1 MTDTAERTEVGTDA
15 VSAVTAWLEENWD
28 PDLTVG
34 EWWERLG
41 LSGWAAPNLPE
52 NAYGRGLNRNDSV
65 AVQKAISDF
74 GALSAPGGLGL
85 LLAAPTIA
93 AHGTQEQI
101 DLYVR
106 EIVTGQKAWCQ
117 LFSEP
122 GAGSDLAGLQT
133 RAIKDGEQWVV
144 TGQKVWTSGGQVADL
159 GMLIARTDPD
169 VPKHQGITYFAI
181 DMHQPGVEIR
191 PLVEMTGH
199 AMFNEVFMEEAIVPD
214 DALIGG
220 LNNGWAV
227 ANTTLMNERAGL
239 GSGGGHAAASAATPG
254 TVVKDL
260 AKRAGDFVSGGGG
273 RKKSRGDS
281 SGSGAVGML
290 GAGYS
295 LLVELAK
302 GNGKIADPS
311 IRQDLVRLHTLNEL
325 GRMNNLRAKAAK
337 AAGLP
342 DIPGLPNISKLSMS
356 EIVRQ
361 QRDIG
366 LKILGPYG
374 TLHGYTGEQTARNNE
389 ATGNP
394 FVGMVTSL
402 ALFAQ
407 APPIYGG
414 TDQIQRNII
423 GERVLGLPKE
433 ANNDKTAAFKEL
445 PKNA

>member
-1 MTDTAERTEVGTDA
+1 MTDTAERTSQSSDA
-15 VSAVTAWLEENWD
+15 VEEVTEWLKENWD
-28 PDLTVG
+28 PELTVA

-41 LSGWAAPNLPE
+41 LSGWAAPGLPE
-52 NAYGRGLNRNDSV
+52 NAYGKGLNRNDAV
-65 AVQKAISDF
+65 AVQAAIGEF
-74 GALSAPGGLGL
+74 GALGAPGGLGL

-101 DLYVR
+101 DLFVR
-106 EIVTGQKAWCQ
+106 DIVTGQKAWCQ

-133 RAIKDGEQWVV
+133 KAIKDGEEWVV

-169 VPKHQGITYFAI
+169 VPKHQGITYFGI
-181 DMHQPGVEIR
+181 DMHQKGIEIR

-199 AMFNEVFMEEAIVPD
+199 AMFNEVFMEEATTPD
-214 DALIGG
+214 SSLIGG

-254 TVVKDL
+254 TVVNDL
-260 AKRAGDFVSGGGG
+260 VKRAGDFVAEGGAPKRRSGGGG
-273 RKKSRGDS
+273 G
-281 SGSGAVGML
+281 GMFGAS
-290 GAGYS
+290 YK

-302 GNGKIADPS
+302 GNGKIDDPN
-311 IRQDLVRLHTLNEL
+311 IRQDLMRLHTLNEL

-337 AAGLP
+337 AIGQ
-342 DIPGLPNISKLSMS
+342 DVPGLPNISKLSMS

-361 QRDIG
+361 QRDVG
-366 LKILGPYG
+366 LKIVGPYG
-374 TLHGYTGEQTARNNE
+374 TLHAYKPEDQKALNE

-394 FVGMVTSL
+394 FSAMVTGM

-414 TDQIQRNII
+414 TDQVQRNII

-433 ANNDKTAAFKEL
+433 ANNDKTAAFKDL
-445 PKNA
+445 PRNT

>member
-1 MTDTAERTEVGTDA
+1 MTDTAERTAKPTEA
-15 VSAVTAWLEENWD
+15 VEAVTEWLKENWD
-28 PDLTVG
+28 PDLTVAD
-34 EWWERLG
+34 WWERLG
-41 LSGWAAPNLPE
+41 LSGWAAPGLPE
-52 NAYGRGLNRNDSV
+52 NAYGKALNRNDSV
-65 AVQKAISDF
+65 AVQNAIADF
-74 GALSAPGGLGL
+74 GALGAPGGLGL

-106 EIVTGQKAWCQ
+106 DIVTGRKAWCQ

-133 RAIKDGEQWVV
+133 RAIKDGDEWVV

-169 VPKHQGITYFAI
+169 VPKHQGITYFGI
-181 DMHQPGVEIR
+181 DMHQKGIEIR

-199 AMFNEVFMEEAIVPD
+199 AMFNEVFLEEAITPD
-214 DALIGG
+214 SSVIGG

-239 GSGGGHAAASAATPG
+239 GSGGGHAGVSAATPG
-254 TVVKDL
+254 TVVNDL
-260 AKRAGDFVSGGGG
+260 VKRAGDFVSTGGARSRRGGVPTGGGSF
-273 RKKSRGDS
+273 R
-281 SGSGAVGML
+281 
-290 GAGYS
+290 
-295 LLVELAK
+295 LLVDLAK
-302 GNGKIADPS
+302 GNGKIDDATV
-311 IRQDLVRLHTLNEL
+311 RQDLMRLYTLNEL

-337 AAGLP
+337 AIGQ
-342 DIPGLPNISKLSMS
+342 DVPGLPNISKLSMS

-366 LKILGPYG
+366 LRIIGPAG
-374 TLHGYTGEQTARNNE
+374 MLHAYKNEDQAALNE

-394 FVGMVTSL
+394 FAAMVTGL

-414 TDQIQRNII
+414 TDQVQRNII

-433 ANNDKTAAFKEL
+433 ANNDKTAAFKDL